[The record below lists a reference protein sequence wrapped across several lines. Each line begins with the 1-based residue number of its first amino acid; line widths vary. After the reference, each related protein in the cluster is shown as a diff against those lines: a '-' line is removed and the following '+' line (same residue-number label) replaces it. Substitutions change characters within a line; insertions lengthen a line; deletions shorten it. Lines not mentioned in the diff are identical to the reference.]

1 MMMSP
6 RFWTIALGLAIGLTS
21 PAAAQALKGKAAR
34 ALPLAE
40 AGQARWQVVLGLCY
54 DVGAEGAPKDY
65 AEALK
70 WYRKAAEQGNGDGLV
85 SMADMYAHGHG
96 VSQNYVLAEMYVI
109 LAEAQQPDAALFKPT
124 RALVREHVT
133 VAQIAEAKKRAVE
146 CLNAKNFKGCDKM

>member
-21 PAAAQALKGKAAR
+21 PAAAQTLKGKAAQ

-40 AGQARWQVVLGLCY
+40 AGDVVSQLALGVYY

-70 WYRKAAEQGNGDGLV
+70 WYRAAAEQGSPQAQGKLGR
-85 SMADMYAHGHG
+85 MYADGRG
-96 VSQNYVLAEMYVI
+96 APQNH
-109 LAEAQQPDAALFKPT
+109 AEAYVWLSVAAKTWPDPVAAI
-124 RALVREHVT
+124 ALRRERDEAAGKLSPAELAAVSVGNA
-133 VAQIAEAKKRAVE
+133 VA
-146 CLNAKNFKGCDKM
+146 LGF